1 MKIYLTDY
9 EYVCQTETQLLDDVS
24 YPQRVHWFPDTFDRV
39 STGMFYAPHRVAE
52 KVLSKR
58 IIDKIKSKPNLK
70 TAFILAS
77 GNAHFAGIG
86 QNKVYNSRLTYK
98 YKFMPLTL
106 TNIYAGRV
114 AHYFGEVDYVA
125 TDATACAS
133 SLKVMMDVQT
143 LIMMY
148 GYQRV
153 IVLSV
158 EDQINDAI
166 LDFFGETGAS
176 LTESK
181 GGIPSAFDSRNEGFY
196 IGQGAC
202 LAVFEDEDRSDD
214 AKAILA
220 GAYTAS
226 EGCTNALGQREDGQG
241 FVNAITGATSIGRI
255 NLSEVSTIKTHGT
268 GTKSN
273 NLAERTALNTIMKTP
288 FVATSYKQRIGH
300 TMGVSGLLE
309 TLLLLDSVKTNGIV
323 PEILNRTESD
333 KVFLSEPAEY
343 KGGYILSLAAGMGN
357 VYSAALF
364 KPLGQ

>member
-9 EYVCQTETQLLDDVS
+9 AYACQTETELLDDVT
-24 YPQRVHWFPDTFDRV
+24 YPQRVHWFPDTFSRV

-52 KVLSKR
+52 RVLLKSVIDRVKSTPSK
-58 IIDKIKSKPNLK
+58 K

-106 TNIYAGRV
+106 TNIYAGRI
-114 AHYFGEVDYVA
+114 ARYFGDIDYVA

-143 LIMMY
+143 LIQMY

-153 IVLSV
+153 IVLAV

-176 LTESK
+176 LTADKE
-181 GGIPSAFDSRNEGFY
+181 GTPSAFDSRNEGFY

-202 LAVFEDEDRSDD
+202 LAVFEDEPSDD
-214 AKAILA
+214 AKAMMV

-241 FVNAITGATSIGRI
+241 FVNAIVGATSIGNI
-255 NLSEVSTIKTHGT
+255 NLSEVRTIKTHGT

-309 TLLLLDSVKTNGIV
+309 TLLLLDSIKADGTV
-323 PEILNRTESD
+323 PEILNRTEQD
-333 KVFLSEPAEY
+333 KTFLSEPAEY
-343 KGGYILSLAAGMGN
+343 KDGYILSLAAGMGN

-364 KPLGQ
+364 KPLGL